1 MNTYVIVVNYNGWQ
15 DTVECLESVFR
26 SDYSK
31 YRVIVCDNGS
41 TDNSMQQIEAWAEGR
56 LDFTDPASSYFRQ
69 FQFPPVKKP
78 LYFAQYAQETA
89 ELGGERGNDAQLVLI
104 RCSKN
109 LGFAGGNNVG
119 LRYALACGDMDYAW
133 LLNNDTVVKPDALSR
148 MVDRL
153 NDSPGAGMCGS
164 TLLHYHTPQKVQA
177 LGGALYCKWFALA
190 WHLGRWRKWEN
201 KINREKVEHLT
212 DYPVGA
218 SLMVSR
224 RFLDDVGLMCEDYFL
239 YFEEMDWV
247 LRGKGRYEV
256 VYAPESIVYHK
267 VGASIGTSSNPAL
280 KSDICDYYNARNR
293 ILFTRRFYP
302 EALPTVYL
310 MLLGTV
316 FSRLLLG
323 RWKKAGMIFRV
334 MLGGGA

>member
-1 MNTYVIVVNYNGWQ
+1 
-15 DTVECLESVFR
+15 
-26 SDYSK
+26 
-31 YRVIVCDNGS
+31 
-41 TDNSMQQIEAWAEGR
+41 MQQIEAWAEGR
-56 LDFTDPASSYFRQ
+56 LDFTDHASSYFRQ

-78 LYFAQYAQETA
+78 LYFATYAQENA
-89 ELGGERGNDAQLVLI
+89 ELGGDRGNDAQLVLI

-119 LRYALACGDMDYAW
+119 LRYALACDDMDYAW
-133 LLNNDTVVKPDALSR
+133 LLNNDTVVRPDALSR

-164 TLLHYHTPQKVQA
+164 TLLHYHAPQKVQA

-201 KINREKVEHLT
+201 KVNREKVEHLT

-323 RWKKAGMIFRV
+323 RWKRAGMIFRV
-334 MLGGGA
+334 MLEGGA

>member
-1 MNTYVIVVNYNGWQ
+1 MNTYIIVVNYNGWQ
-15 DTVECLESVFR
+15 DTIECLESVFR
-26 SDYSK
+26 SDYST

-41 TDNSMQQIEAWAEGR
+41 TDNSLQQIEAWAEGR
-56 LDFTDPASSYFRQ
+56 LDFTDHASSYFRQ
-69 FQFPPVKKP
+69 FQVPPVKKP
-78 LYFAQYAQETA
+78 LYFAKYAQETA
-89 ELGGERGNDAQLVLI
+89 ELGGDRGNDAQLVLI

-119 LRYALACGDMDYAW
+119 LRYALACDDMDYAW
-133 LLNNDTVVKPDALSR
+133 LLNNDTVVRPDALSR

-164 TLLHYHTPQKVQA
+164 TLLHYHAPQKVQA

-201 KINREKVEHLT
+201 KVNREKVEHLT

-224 RFLDDVGLMCEDYFL
+224 RFLEDVGLMCEDYFL

-293 ILFTRRFYP
+293 ILFTKRFYP

-323 RWKKAGMIFRV
+323 RWKRAGMIFRV
-334 MLGGGA
+334 MLEGGA

>member
-1 MNTYVIVVNYNGWQ
+1 MNIYIIVVNYNGWQ

-41 TDNSMQQIEAWAEGR
+41 TDNSLQQIEAWAEGR
-56 LDFTDPASSYFRQ
+56 LDFTGSASSNFNQ

-78 LYFAQYAQETA
+78 LNFALYTQETA
-89 ELGGERGNDAQLVLI
+89 ELGGDRGNDAQLVLI
-104 RCSKN
+104 RCGKN

-119 LRYALACGDMDYAW
+119 FRYALARDDMDYAW
-133 LLNNDTVVKPDALSR
+133 LLNNDTVVRPDALSR

-153 NDSPGAGMCGS
+153 KASPGAGMCGA
-164 TLLHYHTPQKVQA
+164 TLLHYHAPQKVQA

-190 WHLGRWRKWEN
+190 WHLGRWRRWGN
-201 KINREKVEHLT
+201 KVNREKVEHLT

-239 YFEEMDWV
+239 YFEEIDWV
-247 LRGKGRYEV
+247 LRGKGRYKI

-267 VGASIGTSSNPAL
+267 VGASIGTSSNPAQ
-280 KSDICDYYNARNR
+280 KSEVCDYYNARNR

-310 MLLGTV
+310 VLLGTV

-323 RWKKAGMIFRV
+323 QWKRAGMIFKI
-334 MLGGGA
+334 MLEGGA